1 MTKSKNYELIKQAL
15 IVGTRYPV
23 FPTNQK
29 VPCWS
34 NKELGVAAGQGG
46 YKIATQDADEIR
58 RLFSHKNAT
67 EIAVPMGTMSGLL
80 CVDVDLYKGEG
91 TAEWMAA
98 NQHWLGKTR
107 AHKTRSGGVHYIFK
121 HVSGER
127 FPATIAPG
135 VDLKA
140 GGTGFVCWPPTEGYS
155 LFNKKLPIELPIAE
169 FKAAHQY
176 TSKNTPGVAGSFND
190 ASDADLIARVRE
202 ADELYPALR
211 TLSFRLPTRRK
222 PDGKF
227 FSIKEQVS
235 VLVNIMHDSKAAARE
250 HPRHGDWLDRLDKVQ
265 TLVDS
270 ANKKNDTTVEVSDR
284 ALETI
289 NAGDAFIE
297 TQKII
302 AASVRPVGPQA
313 EVTVKQIEQL
323 LADDE
328 DDAPDPDYHV
338 ITAQSTRAKTLEP
351 IRWIVD
357 GMIPEQ
363 STVSLGGTSNV
374 GKTRWLASL
383 VTALAVGDTTRM
395 GLPGCAAAIPSL
407 WFANE
412 ERAADIERRIKAVV
426 LQNADSDSLPMVV
439 RGKDTGMM
447 RLVALNE
454 IGNAEI
460 DMTNVT
466 QIVKQARRIKA
477 KLIIFDPY
485 VTLSDAMDENSA
497 VSAGTLTRAFIMIA
511 SMTGAAVLHAHH
523 TPKDRSKDGDWYR
536 ADSGAWRGSGAIYSA
551 LDCGYTLSPWMP
563 KNSEERKAWRNKT
576 LDLNLGR
583 WVVLDTGKIREG
595 APLAPIVYELTGQEM
610 AEGEGSDIGVCT
622 LRSEADAANVLLNA
636 DVDKLV
642 ASEMAEELGAALG
655 YGKHSKLSD
664 IHARM
669 QGKPTWPVS
678 GDRMFPR
685 DMLKLH
691 DMFSVAVH
699 WSGGTVQLVLNETKK
714 TNGRWTFNIEQE
726 IT

>member
-1 MTKSKNYELIKQAL
+1 MNDELIQQAL
-15 IVGTRYPV
+15 IVGAKYPV

-29 VPCWS
+29 IPCWS
-34 NKELGVAAGQGG
+34 NKDLDLPAGQGG
-46 YKIATQDADEIR
+46 YKIATQDPDEIR

-91 TAEWMAA
+91 TAEWMAD
-98 NQHWLGKTR
+98 NQHWLGSTR

-121 HVSGER
+121 HVTGER

-135 VDLKA
+135 VDIKA
-140 GGTGFVCWPPTEGYS
+140 GGTGFVCWPPTKGYS
-155 LFNKKLPIELPIAE
+155 LFNKKPIKSLPIPE

-176 TSKNTPGVAGSFND
+176 TNKMGSTTTGSFND

-222 PDGKF
+222 PDGGF
-227 FSIKEQVS
+227 LTIAEQVS
-235 VLVNIMHDSKAAARE
+235 ILTNVMRESKAMDPA
-250 HPRHGDWLDRLDKVQ
+250 HPRHSDWLDRMDKVQ

-284 ALETI
+284 ALDVI

-313 EVTVKQIEQL
+313 EVTVEQIEQAL
-323 LADDE
+323 SEDE
-328 DDAPDPDYHV
+328 DDEPDPDYHV

-351 IRWIVD
+351 IKWIVN

-383 VTALAVGDTTRM
+383 VTALAVGDTIRM
-395 GLPGCAAAIPSL
+395 GLPSCKAAVPSL

-426 LQNADSDSLPMVV
+426 LQNADTDSLPMVV

-454 IGNAEI
+454 LGNPEI
-460 DMTNVT
+460 DMINVT
-466 QIVKQARRIKA
+466 RIVKQSRRIDA
-477 KLIIFDPY
+477 KIIIFDPY

-511 SMTGAAVLHAHH
+511 SLTGAAVLHAHH

-563 KNSEERKAWRNKT
+563 KNSEERKQWRNKT

-595 APLAPIVYELTGQEM
+595 APLEPIIYELTGQEM
-610 AEGEGSDIGVCT
+610 AEGEGADIGVCT
-622 LRSEADAANVLLNA
+622 LRSEAEAANVLLDA
-636 DVDKLV
+636 DVDKLE
-642 ASEMAEELGAALG
+642 ASELAEEIGDTLGLG
-655 YGKHSKLSD
+655 KFSKLSE
-664 IHARM
+664 IHAKM
-669 QGKPTWPVS
+669 QGQTMWPVV

-685 DMLKLH
+685 DMVKLH
-691 DMFSVAVH
+691 VMFKVAVH
-699 WSGGTVQLVLNETKK
+699 WSGGIVRLVLDENKK
-714 TNGRWTFNIEQE
+714 TNGRWTLIVE
-726 IT
+726 